1 MLLTSNDLT
10 PNGVRI
16 SLRVLSAL
24 ACLATLGLCIH
35 SSISFSKH
43 HLFAYISSSLVL
55 FSNAISLA
63 RILTQCSQPARC
75 DVKSIGDTFFTLFDA
90 VILCKAFIGLIGTAI
105 GIPRHQTSDNIR
117 QRWEWWHGL
126 VANMLI
132 GIGYVFWVISRNFC
146 TLSAVEHGCF

>member
-43 HLFAYISSSLVL
+43 HLFAYISVRQLNEAPL
-55 FSNAISLA
+55 
-63 RILTQCSQPARC
+63 QRC
-75 DVKSIGDTFFTLFDA
+75 IPLSDA
-90 VILCKAFIGLIGTAI
+90 
-105 GIPRHQTSDNIR
+105 DNINSPLWFYFLM
-117 QRWEWWHGL
+117 QSHSLG
-126 VANMLI
+126 
-132 GIGYVFWVISRNFC
+132 F
-146 TLSAVEHGCF
+146 